1 MLEPMDL
8 FFDRRLKEYDAH
20 QLHEIES
27 AREFYS
33 FTAAQLPRTPGAQV
47 LDLGCGTGLELEY
60 YFART
65 PTARVTGI
73 DLAAGML
80 QALREKFPG
89 RDLKLIQG
97 SYLELPLGEGIYDAA
112 VSVESL
118 HHFTRAEKVPLYRR
132 VLAALKPGGYFLLTD
147 YFAASDLEEEH
158 FRAELLR
165 LRAAENVPDGTLCH
179 FDTPLTLAH
188 EQAALRE
195 AGFTQ
200 VELLGTW
207 GATATLRAAL

>member
-8 FFDRRLKEYDAH
+8 FFDRRLQEYDAH

-27 AREFYS
+27 AQEFYP
-33 FTAAQLPRTPGAQV
+33 FTAAQLPRTPGARV

-60 YFART
+60 YFAQN
-65 PTARVTGI
+65 PAAQVTGI

-89 RDLKLIQG
+89 RDLHLIQG
-97 SYLELPLGEGIYDAA
+97 SYLELPLGAGIYDAA

-118 HHFTRAEKVPLYRR
+118 HHFTKAEKVPLYRR

-165 LRAAENVPDGTLCH
+165 LRAAENVPDGILCH

-188 EQAALRE
+188 EQAALQE

-207 GATATLRAAL
+207 GATATLRATL

>member
-27 AREFYS
+27 AQEFYP
-33 FTAAQLPRTPGAQV
+33 FTAAQLPRTPGARV

-60 YFART
+60 YFAQN
-65 PTARVTGI
+65 PAAQVTGI

-89 RDLKLIQG
+89 RDLHLIQG
-97 SYLELPLGEGIYDAA
+97 SYLELPLGAGIYDAA

-118 HHFTRAEKVPLYRR
+118 HHFTKAEKVPLYRR

-165 LRAAENVPDGTLCH
+165 LRAAENVPDGILCH

-188 EQAALRE
+188 EQAALQE
-195 AGFTQ
+195 AGVTQ

-207 GATATLRAAL
+207 GATATLRATL

>member
-8 FFDRRLKEYDAH
+8 FFDRRLQEYDAH

-27 AREFYS
+27 AQEFYP
-33 FTAAQLPRTPGAQV
+33 FTAAQLPRAPGARV
-47 LDLGCGTGLELEY
+47 LDLGCCTGLELEY
-60 YFART
+60 YFAQN

-89 RDLKLIQG
+89 RDLNLIQG
-97 SYLELPLGEGIYDAA
+97 SYLEVPLGAGIYDAA

-165 LRAAENVPDGTLCH
+165 LRAAENVPDGILCH

-188 EQAALRE
+188 EQAALQE

>member
-27 AREFYS
+27 AQEFYP
-33 FTAAQLPRTPGAQV
+33 FTAAQLPRTPGARV

-60 YFART
+60 YFAQN
-65 PTARVTGI
+65 PAAQVTGI

-89 RDLKLIQG
+89 RDLHLIQG
-97 SYLELPLGEGIYDAA
+97 SYLELPLGAGIYDAA

-118 HHFTRAEKVPLYRR
+118 HHFTKAEKVPLYRR

-165 LRAAENVPDGTLCH
+165 LRAAENVPDGILCH
-179 FDTPLTLAH
+179 FDTPLTPAH

-207 GATATLRAAL
+207 GATATLRATL

>member
-27 AREFYS
+27 AQEFYP
-33 FTAAQLPRTPGAQV
+33 FTAAQLPRTPGARV

-60 YFART
+60 YFAQN
-65 PTARVTGI
+65 PAAQVTGI

-89 RDLKLIQG
+89 RDLNLIQG
-97 SYLELPLGEGIYDAA
+97 SYLEVPLGAGIYDAA

-118 HHFTRAEKVPLYRR
+118 HHFTKAEKVPLYRR

-165 LRAAENVPDGTLCH
+165 LRAAENVPDGILCH

>member
-1 MLEPMDL
+1 M
-8 FFDRRLKEYDAH
+8 
-20 QLHEIES
+20 
-27 AREFYS
+27 
-33 FTAAQLPRTPGAQV
+33 
-47 LDLGCGTGLELEY
+47 
-60 YFART
+60 
-65 PTARVTGI
+65 TGI

-89 RDLKLIQG
+89 RDLHLIQG
-97 SYLELPLGEGIYDAA
+97 SYLELPLGAGIYDAA

-118 HHFTRAEKVPLYRR
+118 HHFTKAEKVPLYRR

-147 YFAASDLEEEH
+147 YFAASDLVEEH

-165 LRAAENVPDGTLCH
+165 LRAAENVPDGILCH

-188 EQAALRE
+188 EQAALQE

-207 GATATLRAAL
+207 GATATLRATL

>member
-27 AREFYS
+27 AQEFYP
-33 FTAAQLPRTPGAQV
+33 FTAAQLPRTPGARV

-60 YFART
+60 YFAQN
-65 PTARVTGI
+65 PAAQVTGI

-80 QALREKFPG
+80 QALKFPG
-89 RDLKLIQG
+89 RDLHLIQG
-97 SYLELPLGEGIYDAA
+97 SYLELPLGAGIYDAA

-118 HHFTRAEKVPLYRR
+118 HHFTKAEKVPLYRR

-147 YFAASDLEEEH
+147 YVAASDLEEEH

-165 LRAAENVPDGTLCH
+165 LRAAENVPDGILCH

-188 EQAALRE
+188 EQAALQE

-207 GATATLRAAL
+207 GATATLRATL

>member
-27 AREFYS
+27 AQEFYP
-33 FTAAQLPRTPGAQV
+33 FTAAQLPRTPGARV

-60 YFART
+60 YFAQN
-65 PTARVTGI
+65 PAAQVTGI

-89 RDLKLIQG
+89 RDLHLIQG
-97 SYLELPLGEGIYDAA
+97 SYLELPLGAGIYDAA

-118 HHFTRAEKVPLYRR
+118 HHFTKAEKVPLYRR
-132 VLAALKPGGYFLLTD
+132 VLAALKPGGYFLLKD

-165 LRAAENVPDGTLCH
+165 LRAAENVPDGILCH

-188 EQAALRE
+188 EQAALQE

-207 GATATLRAAL
+207 GATATLRATL

>member
-27 AREFYS
+27 AQEFYP

-60 YFART
+60 YFAQN
-65 PTARVTGI
+65 PEARVTGI

-89 RDLKLIQG
+89 RDLQLIQG
-97 SYLELPLGEGIYDAA
+97 SYLEVPLGAGIYDAA

-158 FRAELLR
+158 FRA
-165 LRAAENVPDGTLCH
+165 
-179 FDTPLTLAH
+179 
-188 EQAALRE
+188 AL
-195 AGFTQ
+195 
-200 VELLGTW
+200 
-207 GATATLRAAL
+207 

>member
-8 FFDRRLKEYDAH
+8 FFFRRLKEYDAH

-27 AREFYS
+27 AQEFYP
-33 FTAAQLPRTPGAQV
+33 FTAAQLPRTPGARV

-60 YFART
+60 YFAQN
-65 PTARVTGI
+65 PAAQVTGI

-89 RDLKLIQG
+89 RDLHLIQG
-97 SYLELPLGEGIYDAA
+97 SYLELPLGAGIYDAA

-118 HHFTRAEKVPLYRR
+118 HHFTKAEKVPLYRR

-165 LRAAENVPDGTLCH
+165 LRAAENVPDGILCH

-188 EQAALRE
+188 EQAALQE

-207 GATATLRAAL
+207 GATATLRATL

>member
-8 FFDRRLKEYDAH
+8 FFDRRLQEYDAH

-27 AREFYS
+27 AQEFYP
-33 FTAAQLPRTPGAQV
+33 FTAAQLPRAPGAQV

-60 YFART
+60 YFAQN
-65 PTARVTGI
+65 PAARVTGI

-89 RDLKLIQG
+89 RDLQLIQG
-97 SYLELPLGEGIYDAA
+97 SYLEVPLGEGIYDAV

-147 YFAASDLEEEH
+147 YFAASDQEEEH

-165 LRAAENVPDGTLCH
+165 LRAAENVPDGILCH
-179 FDTPLTLAH
+179 FDTPLTPAH

-207 GATATLRAAL
+207 GATATLRATL

>member
-27 AREFYS
+27 AQEFYP
-33 FTAAQLPRTPGAQV
+33 FTAAQLPRTPGARV

-60 YFART
+60 YFAQN

-89 RDLKLIQG
+89 RDLQLIRG
-97 SYLELPLGEGIYDAA
+97 SYLEVPLGAGIYDAA

-118 HHFTRAEKVPLYRR
+118 HHFTKAEKVPLYRR

-165 LRAAENVPDGTLCH
+165 LRAAENVPDGILCH

-188 EQAALRE
+188 EQAALQE

-207 GATATLRAAL
+207 GATATLRATL

>member
-27 AREFYS
+27 AQEFYP
-33 FTAAQLPRTPGAQV
+33 FTAAQLPRTPGARV

-60 YFART
+60 YFAQN
-65 PTARVTGI
+65 PAAQVTGI

-89 RDLKLIQG
+89 RDLHLIQG
-97 SYLELPLGEGIYDAA
+97 SYLELPLGAGIYDAA

-118 HHFTRAEKVPLYRR
+118 HHFTKAEKVPLYRR

-165 LRAAENVPDGTLCH
+165 LRAAENVPDGILCH

-188 EQAALRE
+188 EQAALQE

-207 GATATLRAAL
+207 GATATLRATL

>member
-27 AREFYS
+27 AQEFYP
-33 FTAAQLPRTPGAQV
+33 FTAAQLPRTPGARV

-60 YFART
+60 YFAQN

-89 RDLKLIQG
+89 RDLNLIQG
-97 SYLELPLGEGIYDAA
+97 SYLEVPLGAGIYDAA

-118 HHFTRAEKVPLYRR
+118 HHFTKAEKVPLYRR

-165 LRAAENVPDGTLCH
+165 LRAAENVPDGILCH

-188 EQAALRE
+188 EQAALQE

-207 GATATLRAAL
+207 GATATLRAAR

>member
-27 AREFYS
+27 AQEFYP
-33 FTAAQLPRTPGAQV
+33 FTAAQLPRTPGERV

-60 YFART
+60 YFAQN
-65 PTARVTGI
+65 PAAQVTGI

-89 RDLKLIQG
+89 RDLHLIQG
-97 SYLELPLGEGIYDAA
+97 SYLELPLGAGIYDAA

-118 HHFTRAEKVPLYRR
+118 HHFTKAEKVPLYRR

-165 LRAAENVPDGTLCH
+165 LRAAENVPDGILCH

-188 EQAALRE
+188 EQAALQE

-207 GATATLRAAL
+207 GATATLRATL